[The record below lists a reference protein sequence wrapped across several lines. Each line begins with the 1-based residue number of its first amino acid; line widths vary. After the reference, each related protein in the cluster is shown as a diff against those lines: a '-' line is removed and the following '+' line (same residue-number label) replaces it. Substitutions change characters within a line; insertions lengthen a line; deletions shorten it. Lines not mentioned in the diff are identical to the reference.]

1 MNFSDMIATSWVRET
16 KYTVLLHGTEFEE
29 GNQEEKIQSDT
40 IEVSN
45 NFIS

>member
-1 MNFSDMIATSWVRET
+1 MLFRSVRDMIVAKET
-16 KYTVLLHGTEFEE
+16 KYTVLLNGTEFEE
-29 GNQEEKIQSDT
+29 GNPGEKIQSDT